1 MMLQDRRTRI
11 SEKLRKL
18 QALVPNMDK
27 VIHYTLSVIPCCR
40 IYDIFVS
47 IYIII
52 YAVHMVAIQSI
63 FSNRQQ
69 SAGFYRHAHSS
80 FLSFCSLKCGSKLAQ
95 RTCWIQQ
102 LITSE
107 DSRASCRYMYV
118 LINTF
123 STYIYIY
130 IYGQKT
136 EAASAS
142 QLLHCSIKNTNTH
155 EAVDLRCTSI
165 HDDFSITLGPPIIWP
180 SMSLSFDRSTIN
192 YVSTSF
198 CLINAFMNEL
208 KEAISIL
215 YNILLQFHPLLIHIH
230 IPAHIL
236 QLSNTEFYY
245 MHLQA
250 LKEDKEK
257 CTCRGNRP
265 PGR

>member
-1 MMLQDRRTRI
+1 MI
-11 SEKLRKL
+11 SLFLYICSAYGCYLVYLFELTTICRFL
-18 QALVPNMDK
+18 QACT
-27 VIHYTLSVIPCCR
+27 YT
-40 IYDIFVS
+40 
-47 IYIII
+47 
-52 YAVHMVAIQSI
+52 VHSYP
-63 FSNRQQ
+63 SN
-69 SAGFYRHAHSS
+69 S
-80 FLSFCSLKCGSKLAQ
+80 FSLKCGSKLAQ
-95 RTCWIQQ
+95 RTCWIYQW
-102 LITSE
+102 ITSE

-165 HDDFSITLGPPIIWP
+165 HDDFSITLGPPIICP
-180 SMSLSFDRSTIN
+180 SMSLSFDRSIIN

-215 YNILLQFHPLLIHIH
+215 YKILL
-230 IPAHIL
+230 
-236 QLSNTEFYY
+236 
-245 MHLQA
+245 
-250 LKEDKEK
+250 
-257 CTCRGNRP
+257 
-265 PGR
+265 